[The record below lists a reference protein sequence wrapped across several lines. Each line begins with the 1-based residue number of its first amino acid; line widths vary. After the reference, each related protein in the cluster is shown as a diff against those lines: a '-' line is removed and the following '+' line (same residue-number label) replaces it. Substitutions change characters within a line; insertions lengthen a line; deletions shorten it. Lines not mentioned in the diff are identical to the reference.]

1 MEEVKGQRLTHR
13 QRQAIQTR
21 DLIVQAARTLF
32 STRGYAETSIEA
44 VAEEAGVSPRTV
56 YSVFGTKKAL
66 LGAIC
71 EAWLIE
77 AGVLET
83 ITEGMRTPGLR
94 RRLQLVA
101 HGSRR
106 QWESERGTKALLDGA
121 AASDAD
127 VARMLAGWKEDRAR
141 GWRMV
146 VEGLESQ
153 LRPGV
158 DARRATALIR
168 ALSGAEVYSELVDG
182 DGWTPDDYEEW
193 LAGLLID
200 LLLPAAPSSPSSV

>member
-1 MEEVKGQRLTHR
+1 MAEVKHQRLTHR

-21 DLIVQAARTLF
+21 QLIVQAARTLF

-44 VAEEAGVSPRTV
+44 VADEAGVAPRTV

-77 AGVLET
+77 AGVPEM
-83 ITEGMRTPGLR
+83 IAEGMRTPGLR
-94 RRLQLVA
+94 RRLELVA
-101 HGSRR
+101 HGSRK
-106 QWESERGTKALLDGA
+106 QWEAERGTKALLDGA
-121 AASDAD
+121 AASDAE

-141 GWRMV
+141 NWRMV

-158 DARRATALIR
+158 DAPRAAALIR
-168 ALSGAEVYSELVDG
+168 ALSGAEVYFELVAG
-182 DGWTPDDYEEW
+182 EGWTPDDYEKW
-193 LAGLLID
+193 LAGLLAD
-200 LLLPAAPSSPSSV
+200 LLLRPGPSSPSSV